1 MSAELLEPSLEF
13 VFELR
18 VAVDDAVRI
27 GRTDSEDLNFTPI
40 TGGTVE
46 GPALSGR
53 VLAGGGD
60 WWVSRGRTTQLDAH
74 YLIEASD
81 GAAID
86 VVNRGYWRA
95 DDDVMQ
101 RLMAGEEVDEADLTT
116 APRSCSRPGPPPTC
130 GSPSRSSSAW
140 RVLSPA
146 SSASGCSACADRA
159 RRLRVVS
166 VTDQV
171 DP

>member
-1 MSAELLEPSLEF
+1 MSAGLIEPSLEF

-27 GRTDSEDLNFTPI
+27 GRTESEDLNFTPI

-101 RLMAGEEVDEADLTT
+101 RLMAGEQVDEADLYYRT
-116 APRSCSRPGPPPTC
+116 AFVFQTGASAHLWLTESQFVGMARPEPGLVC
-130 GSPSRSSSAW
+130 I
-140 RVLSPA
+140 RVF
-146 SSASGCSACADRA
+146 
-159 RRLRVVS
+159 RLR
-166 VTDQV
+166 
-171 DP
+171 